1 MEHIVGDGHMEAM
14 EKLSISISWTL
25 SASIVVMMKC
35 FMIQSCAA
43 VQLLRKEETT
53 EMILKNA
60 VSLYCSKQI

>member
-60 VSLYCSKQI
+60 VSLYCNKQN

>member
-1 MEHIVGDGHMEAM
+1 MEHIVGDGHMGAM